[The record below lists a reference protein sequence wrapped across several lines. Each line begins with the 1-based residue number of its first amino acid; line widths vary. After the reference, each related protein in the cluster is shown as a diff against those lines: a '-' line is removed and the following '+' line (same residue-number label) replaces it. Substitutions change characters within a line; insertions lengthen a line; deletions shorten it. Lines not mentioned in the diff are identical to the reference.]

1 MLTAGTEYIGQL
13 EAEIA
18 NKVTENGDLRAQNRA
33 LVDENKRLSDLT
45 RMLLSSPSFSD
56 FLDRLSTNPT
66 SLPAPRA
73 QPQAAQQQE
82 AQLPKDVSPYAAQ
95 QVGQQHHQIGM
106 AMIPEQTIDFNMLS
120 LDTADSTFTFQPQV
134 YAVLET
140 PEVPAGIDTT
150 VLSGK
155 QSNFVGEVFES
166 EDEKVELPIIERPA
180 PAEEKIEPNT
190 VVVDEAFESDPAFAL
205 YHDSPVSSAEATD
218 CPAEL
223 DTDGLSQVDIFG
235 GIEPEKALARFN
247 LVDASEEDESTALA
261 MARVQRISSSMNEVL
276 DRLERLTVDL

>member
-73 QPQAAQQQE
+73 QPQAAQQ

-261 MARVQRISSSMNEVL
+261 MARVQRISSNMDEVL
-276 DRLERLTVDL
+276 ERLERLTVDL